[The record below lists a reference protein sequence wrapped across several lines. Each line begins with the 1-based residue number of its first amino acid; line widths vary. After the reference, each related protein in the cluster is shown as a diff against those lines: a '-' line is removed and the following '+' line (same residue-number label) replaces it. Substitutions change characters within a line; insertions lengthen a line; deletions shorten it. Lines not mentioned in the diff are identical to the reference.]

1 MYEIEFYETEDGK
14 CPIWD
19 FLEALRL
26 KAPTNKDARIQ
37 HKQASLYIELLQQ
50 NGTHMNAEITKHLDD
65 GIWELRPGNNRVFY
79 FFYQNNAYVLLHQ
92 FRKKS
97 QKTPKR
103 EIEKAKAERND
114 YLRRKETAKL

>member
-79 FFYQNNAYVLLHQ
+79 FFYQNDTYVLLHQ

-97 QKTPKR
+97 QKTPKC
-103 EIEKAKAERND
+103 EIEKAKTERND

>member
-79 FFYQNNAYVLLHQ
+79 FFYQMILMYY
-92 FRKKS
+92 FIS
-97 QKTPKR
+97 F
-103 EIEKAKAERND
+103 ERN
-114 YLRRKETAKL
+114 LKKRLNAKLRKQK